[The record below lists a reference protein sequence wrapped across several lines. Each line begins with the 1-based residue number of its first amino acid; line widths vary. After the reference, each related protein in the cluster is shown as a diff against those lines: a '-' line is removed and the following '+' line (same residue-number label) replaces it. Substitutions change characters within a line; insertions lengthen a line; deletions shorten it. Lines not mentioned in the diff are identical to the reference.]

1 MKQKFG
7 MVLSFHR
14 AFYLKELVNGT
25 GLFHQETIM
34 LGKTEAAGKEED
46 HVSDGLTPY
55 KQP

>member
-46 HVSDGLTPY
+46 QVSDGLTPY